1 MTGRIAIVGG
11 GIAGLAAL
19 HELIRSG
26 HDDVVLLEVAEQVGG
41 KIRSSEVAGR
51 IIDEGGD
58 AFLARVPWATEL
70 AREIGLEDQ
79 LISPH
84 ARNAFIWSDGNLH
97 PLPQP
102 HVLGIPT
109 DPETVGGG
117 LLSDQAVEDLKA
129 DLARTE
135 ADPVLTDDTVGSLV
149 RRRVGDEVFE
159 KLVNP
164 LIGAINAGDTDHM
177 SLAAS
182 APQFAAA
189 ADAHPSLI
197 AGLLETRS
205 APDPDAPVFHSFAT
219 GLTTLTN
226 RLADLYEPWIQTGI
240 NVFNVEK
247 KRKKLRLEAE
257 GEAMDVQSIIMA
269 TPAHVSAPIVGE
281 WRRAAE
287 AMKEIDYVSV
297 VLVTLAYKAR
307 DVETVVPGGSG
318 FLVPSGQSPIITACS
333 WSSSKWAHLAP
344 ETAVGGDDPLVY
356 LRVSL
361 GRAGADAVTSA
372 RDADIMSTVKL
383 DLSETMNITADP
395 RAVRISRW
403 PKSFPQ
409 YALGHAARV
418 ATIRESLATA
428 NIFVAGAAY
437 DGIGVPACINSGRT
451 AARAAVAALSN

>member
-1 MTGRIAIVGG
+1 MSGRIAIVGG

-19 HELIRSG
+19 HELISSG
-26 HDDVVLLEVAEQVGG
+26 HDDVVLLEAGERVGG

-51 IIDEGGD
+51 TIDEGGD
-58 AFLARVPWATEL
+58 AFLARVPWATDL
-70 AREIGLEDQ
+70 AREIGLGDQ
-79 LISPH
+79 LISPQ
-84 ARNAFIWSDGNLH
+84 ARNAFIWSDGTLH

-109 DPETVGGG
+109 DPATAGGG
-117 LLSDQAVEDLKA
+117 LLSDQAIEELRA

-135 ADPVLTDDTVGSLV
+135 PDPVLADDTVGSLV

-164 LIGAINAGDTDHM
+164 LIGAINAGDTDQM

-182 APQFAAA
+182 APLFATAA
-189 ADAHPSLI
+189 EANPSLI
-197 AGLLETRS
+197 AGLLETRT
-205 APDPDAPVFHSFAT
+205 APDPDAPVFYSFEAGLAT
-219 GLTTLTN
+219 MTD
-226 RLADLYEPWIQTGI
+226 RLAERYGSWIRTGI

-247 KRKKLRLEAE
+247 KRKKLRLEVD
-257 GEAMDVQSIIMA
+257 GEDLDAQAIVMA
-269 TPAHVSAPIVGE
+269 TPAHVSAPIIGE
-281 WRRAAE
+281 WRRAAD
-287 AMKEIDYVSV
+287 AMKEIEYVSV
-297 VLVTLAYKAR
+297 VLVTLAYKAE
-307 DVETVVPGGSG
+307 DVETVLPGGSG
-318 FLVPSGQSPIITACS
+318 FLVPTTQNPIITACS
-333 WSSSKWAHLAP
+333 WTSSKWAHLAP
-344 ETAVGGDDPLVY
+344 ETAAEGDDPLVY

-361 GRAGADAVTSA
+361 GRAGADAMTSA

-409 YALGHAARV
+409 YAPGHEQRV
-418 ATIRESLATA
+418 ATIRESLATG
-428 NIFVAGAAY
+428 NIFAAGAAY

-451 AARAAVAALSN
+451 AARAAVAALTD